1 MDTIFQLYVVG
12 AILISILVKR
22 IVTRVFQIKFDASR
36 TVRNCEVS
44 SSLAVS
50 ILITILI
57 AFLVSLSGAHPFNY
71 DLLYV
76 AGLYLLAGGWCINVL
91 VKHKREI
98 SDTDSNKAESK
109 HK

>member
-12 AILISILVKR
+12 AILISIVVRR
-22 IVTRVFQIKFDASR
+22 IINRVFKNKFDASR
-36 TVRNCEVS
+36 TVRNCEAS

-71 DLLYV
+71 DLLY
-76 AGLYLLAGGWCINVL
+76 AAWLYLLAGGWCISVL
-91 VKHKREI
+91 VRYKRKCN
-98 SDTDSNKAESK
+98 DAANN
-109 HK
+109 